1 LRTKFSLPTLT
12 FFQTQPVTIISPF
25 LHSQTF
31 TMSSPLP
38 TSSPNSK
45 VNPPSAH
52 CIKPT
57 KQMAA
62 YFAATPGDFA
72 APCDADKNVVYLFA
86 YTSLNVAKPNTSTK
100 IETPKVKS
108 TKKSSEP
115 APPSSTRSPMVL
127 TPEQESAIISR
138 SIIIVN

>member
-1 LRTKFSLPTLT
+1 
-12 FFQTQPVTIISPF
+12 
-25 LHSQTF
+25 
-31 TMSSPLP
+31 
-38 TSSPNSK
+38 
-45 VNPPSAH
+45 
-52 CIKPT
+52 
-57 KQMAA
+57 MAA

-86 YTSLNVAKPNTSTK
+86 YTSLNVVAKPNTSTK

-115 APPSSTRSPMVL
+115 APPSSTCSPMVL